1 MPPVL
6 RYLGRK
12 LQGTKG
18 LERNSTIAGPGESD
32 ALEHLGAKVIV
43 LACWTSLVT
52 KTCKLAGTIIVNVLR
67 HVSRSF

>member
-12 LQGTKG
+12 LQGIKG

-32 ALEHLGAKVIV
+32 ACEHLGAKVIV
-43 LACWTSLVT
+43 LACWTFSLT
-52 KTCKLAGTIIVNVLR
+52 KTCELAETIIVNVFC
-67 HVSRSF
+67 HFSRSF